1 MMGLK
6 EGLKSEKP
14 PAACAVGGLD
24 NALLLNPV
32 RQAPLSAFALG
43 PLIRGLEIDKA
54 MRITGV
60 EFGLGIE
67 ERMTLIA
74 VDQTSKWRVKTE
86 ALDLGQ
92 LQTANQRQITFES
105 YERRMVC
112 SRPGFWTIRQTIRC
126 MMNGSPIICNF
137 VE

>member
-6 EGLKSEKP
+6 ESLKKRKATSRS
-14 PAACAVGGLD
+14 AVGGLD
-24 NALLLNPV
+24 NVRLLNPV
-32 RQAPLSAFALG
+32 RQAPLPAFALG

-60 EFGLGIE
+60 DFVLGIE

-86 ALDLGQ
+86 ALYSGQ
-92 LQTANQRQITFES
+92 LQTANWRQITFES
-105 YERRMVC
+105 YERRKVC
-112 SRPGFWTIRQTIRC
+112 SRPDFWTIRQMIRC

-137 VE
+137 AE

>member
-6 EGLKSEKP
+6 ESLKKRKATSRS
-14 PAACAVGGLD
+14 AVGGLD
-24 NALLLNPV
+24 NVRLLNPV
-32 RQAPLSAFALG
+32 RQAPLPAFALG

-60 EFGLGIE
+60 EFVLGIE

-86 ALDLGQ
+86 ALYWASFKPQTSAKLLSNPVREERSVQGQ
-92 LQTANQRQITFES
+92 IFGR
-105 YERRMVC
+105 
-112 SRPGFWTIRQTIRC
+112 
-126 MMNGSPIICNF
+126 
-137 VE
+137 